1 MSFKDSLSSSFFIIV
16 FGLKDHRFL
25 PITGFT
31 FQSLVVK
38 SGDTYLGK
46 IIEYPTCCIKRLE
59 IFNEV
64 DDKICDIT
72 GPCILWTVG
81 CNNMFQ
87 VMRHF
92 HWQDC
97 FTSQTQLN
105 NHKSSIPIQNVVGD
119 IRVVKTGKSK
129 IPSLKV
135 DVLLLPYL
143 VLTLVRH

>member
-1 MSFKDSLSSSFFIIV
+1 MSFKDSLSSTCFILV
-16 FGLKDHRFL
+16 VGLKDYLFF

-87 VMRHF
+87 VLRHF
-92 HWQDC
+92 HWQDS
-97 FTSQTQLN
+97 FTSPSQL
-105 NHKSSIPIQNVVGD
+105 KSSILIQNVVGD

-135 DVLLLPYL
+135 GVLLLPYL